1 METTVILLAKGGRGR
16 AWLWSIALLG
26 SMACGVLRAAEFYV
40 SPEGRPSGN
49 GSIEAPWNLATAL
62 AHPKAVKPMDTIW
75 LRGGTYRGAFTS
87 KLTGAPDAPIVVRQ
101 YPGEQA
107 ILDGKEGGSNPP
119 LTVNGAWAWYWG
131 FEVMNSLTVRVFET
145 KGSGPPGG
153 PGMGINVFG
162 PNVKL
167 INLIVHDAGGAFGFW
182 NPAVNSEIY
191 GCIIY
196 NNGWVGPDR
205 GHGHAIYT
213 QNETGTKLIRENI
226 IFNQFGNGMQ
236 LYGSSAASLKNYRLQ
251 GNVHFNDRF
260 LIGGDAPVENVEL
273 RENYIYGNDAEFH
286 YTNRANKDLYLLDN
300 YFANGVHFWWWE
312 KVYARRNIFRRSTRA
327 VVVDV
332 GPIRPGQP
340 QTYGFEENTYISGQ
354 NGIIWAWYAEGDYRE
369 ELTLRAWREKF
380 GFDLKGVHL
389 LVPEGRP
396 NATHIFVRR
405 NEFEPN
411 RAHIVIY
418 NWRLQDFVDVDVSV
432 MNLRKGDRY
441 ELRNAQNYFEE
452 TVTGVYED
460 KPIRVPMKGWTIA
473 KPIGYDKPIE
483 PATFPEFGV
492 FVLTV
497 TKAPRLSTVSAASYK
512 APPVAVDSIAASFGD
527 GLAAETRAAAAPLP
541 TELAGTT
548 IRLRDT
554 SGAERL
560 APLFSVSPRQVN
572 YLIPAQAA
580 IGPALLTVSL
590 RNTVVGDDVVALQ
603 GAAPGFFTA
612 NGDGRGVPAAQ
623 AVRVAADGSQ
633 TAVPVFQC
641 GAAPASCVPLP
652 IDLGAASDQVI
663 LVLYGTGIRG
673 RRELASVSVTVG
685 GEPAAVLYAG
695 PQPDYPGLDQVNVRL
710 PRSLAGRGR
719 ADVVV
724 SIDNQP
730 ANPVTVSIK

>member
-1 METTVILLAKGGRGR
+1 MRLRFLVGAV
-16 AWLWSIALLG
+16 AAVLWAE
-26 SMACGVLRAAEFYV
+26 EFYV
-40 SPEGRPSGN
+40 SPNGHPSGD
-49 GSIEAPWNLATAL
+49 GSIEAPWDLATAL
-62 AHPKAVKPMDTIW
+62 AHPKRVKPMDTIW
-75 LRGGTYRGAFTS
+75 LRGGTYRGRFVS
-87 KLTGAPDAPIVVRQ
+87 SLKGAENAPIVVRQ
-101 YPGEQA
+101 YPGERA
-107 ILDGKEGGSNPP
+107 VLDGAEGKGGAT
-119 LTVNGAWAWYWG
+119 LTVNGAWAWFWG
-131 FEVMNSLTVRVFET
+131 FEIMTSNET
-145 KGSGPPGG
+145 RRLEVSGSNPPERTATG
-153 PGMGINVFG
+153 VVVYG
-162 PNVKL
+162 PNTKF
-167 INLIVHDAGGAFGFW
+167 INLIVHDNSQGFGFW
-182 NPAVNSEIY
+182 KPAVDSEIY
-191 GCIIY
+191 GCLIY

-213 QNETGTKLIRENI
+213 QNDTGLKLIRENI
-226 IFNQFGNGMQ
+226 MFNQFGNGMQ

-251 GNVHFNDRF
+251 GNVHFSDRF

-300 YFANGVHFWWWE
+300 YFTNGVHFWWWE
-312 KVYARRNIFRRSTRA
+312 KVYARRNIFRRSTQQ
-327 VVVDV
+327 VVFDV

-340 QTYGFEENTYISGQ
+340 QAYGFEENTYISGQ
-354 NGIIWAWYAEGDYRE
+354 NGIIWAWDAEGDYHE

-380 GFDLKGVHL
+380 GFDLEGVHL

-405 NEFEPN
+405 NEYEPN

-452 TVTGVYED
+452 IVTGVYED
-460 KPIRVPMKGWTIA
+460 KPIRVPMKGWTVA

-497 TKAPRLSTVSAASYK
+497 TKAQRLSTVSAASYK
-512 APPVAVDSIAASFGD
+512 PPPVAVDSIAASFGD
-527 GLAAETRAAAAPLP
+527 GLAAESRAAAAPLP

-554 SGAERL
+554 SGTERL

-603 GAAPGFFTA
+603 RAAPGFFTA

-673 RRELASVSVTVG
+673 RRDLASVNVTVG